1 MCSDERAV
9 PVAREAFERSMHVD
23 PPKDPPASPAVK
35 RRKAKR
41 WSKIQLNDPQLK
53 KLNDAER
60 LAFLNEA
67 PESALLAYDEALDA
81 ALLAVDEALKSAL
94 LACDEPTSPTS
105 ASESQGPGKAAHD
118 G

>member
-1 MCSDERAV
+1 MRWKELEERKGKSGGLGDEGVSDERAV

-94 LACDEPTSPTS
+94 LAYI
-105 ASESQGPGKAAHD
+105 A
-118 G
+118 